1 MQQNTQK
8 YFKSPDNVLNHL
20 SPSYSFSTIILHH
33 NCLLTLYLSIIFFF
47 LGNYY
52 MEDSSKHLE
61 YLERYVCMLKKINR
75 VKAEEEKEMHS
86 FSRFHG

>member
-1 MQQNTQK
+1 
-8 YFKSPDNVLNHL
+8 
-20 SPSYSFSTIILHH
+20 
-33 NCLLTLYLSIIFFF
+33 
-47 LGNYY
+47 

-61 YLERYVCMLKKINR
+61 YLERYVFMLKKINR